1 MPRRQDD
8 VDTGAYGSPCR
19 CAGWLGSWKERRGR
33 SRRAAAKH
41 GRQGGHRA
49 HRRDPVA
56 ALLASVVVLWGN
68 GIHLRDVVIAVALYA
83 LTGHG
88 VTIGFHRLLAHKAF
102 TANRPLK
109 LVLVT
114 LGDDSA
120 ADTVRSLSPAMTT
133 TGTLISLRR
142 PERSTPSNRRV
153 NPRRCTEGLANPTW
167 RTLTTWLRRALR
179 PKFPLV
185 STTP

>member
-1 MPRRQDD
+1 VRTDPDIVRMNALFPMWCVVSLALPVTASARS
-8 VDTGAYGSPCR
+8 TGSTWPAPGTTT
-19 CAGWLGSWKERRGR
+19 
-33 SRRAAAKH
+33 RRAS
-41 GRQGGHRA
+41 GI
-49 HRRDPVA
+49 DVA
-56 ALLASVVVLWGN
+56 SS
-68 GIHLRDVVIAVALYA
+68 
-83 LTGHG
+83 
-88 VTIGFHRLLAHKAF
+88 
-102 TANRPLK
+102 
-109 LVLVT
+109 
-114 LGDDSA
+114 DDSA

-167 RTLTTWLRRALR
+167 RTLTTWLRRALH